1 MVLFATNILKQKI
14 SNDNHLIVRKKQ
26 FQYIMRK
33 RFQFIT
39 SETLAIMPIN
49 MFKNPNKG
57 RDK

>member
-49 MFKNPNKG
+49 MVKNPNKG